1 MGRKNNKAR
10 ERALAP
16 ESTEAMIARIERENR
31 VFKAHKT
38 KTEFLESFTVGSLI
52 DADTRKR
59 LGKVAK

>member
-10 ERALAP
+10 ERAVAP
-16 ESTEAMIARIERENR
+16 ENTEAMIHRLERENK

-38 KTEFLESFTVGSLI
+38 KHEFTDSFTIGALV

-59 LGKVAK
+59 LVKVGK